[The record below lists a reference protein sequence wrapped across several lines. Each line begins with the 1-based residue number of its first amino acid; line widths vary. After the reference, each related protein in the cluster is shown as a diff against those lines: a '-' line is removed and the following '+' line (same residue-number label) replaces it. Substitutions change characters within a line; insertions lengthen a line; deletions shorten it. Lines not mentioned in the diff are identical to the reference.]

1 LKCKVPDA
9 GDAVGDCDSRQL
21 GALREGRVPDTDEVG
36 AERYAAKTGA
46 AIKRRVPDVYN
57 AVADFNICQVNA
69 VKERPVSYAID
80 VGATRDAGQADADS
94 ERIVPD
100 AIYPRISNST
110 L

>member
-1 LKCKVPDA
+1 MLGKPVMRFLLFVIGGVVLNEK
-9 GDAVGDCDSRQL
+9 DAV
-21 GALREGRVPDTDEVG
+21 A
-36 AERYAAKTGA
+36 A

-100 AIYPRISNST
+100 AICPRISNWT